1 MESNRERCL
10 GCLYSMCWKHLF
22 WKQLKTTSEWPQSGP
37 VIPLSSFEISCLH
50 RIAYADDRAEQLV
63 SHKSQCKQM
72 LYKEMNPGGTTV
84 LLFIVPGIA
93 KAMLG
98 IFVFMQK
105 KIEEGYEANKF
116 ARSIR
121 TRFDEHRERENL
133 FSSFCIKG

>member
-1 MESNRERCL
+1 
-10 GCLYSMCWKHLF
+10 
-22 WKQLKTTSEWPQSGP
+22 
-37 VIPLSSFEISCLH
+37 
-50 RIAYADDRAEQLV
+50 
-63 SHKSQCKQM
+63 M

-116 ARSIR
+116 AQSIR

-133 FSSFCIKG
+133 FSSFCIKE